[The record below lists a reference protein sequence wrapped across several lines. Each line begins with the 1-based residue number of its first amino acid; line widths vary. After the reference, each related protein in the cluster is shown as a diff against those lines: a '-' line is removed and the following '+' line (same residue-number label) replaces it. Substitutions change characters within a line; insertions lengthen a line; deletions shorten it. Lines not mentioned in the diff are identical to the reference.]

1 MFYSLTG
8 RLTHVDSQIAVIDC
22 GGVGFKCLCSLNT
35 IRSLSPVGSTVSLYT
50 YLSVR
55 EDALDLFGFYTENE
69 LNYFKLLTSV
79 SGVGPKVALAMLS
92 DFTSDQLA
100 LAIASGDS
108 KMLTK
113 ASGVGPKLAQR
124 LVLELRDKI
133 TDMNI
138 SVVSQDIS
146 AISAAAANSSV
157 GEAAAALIALG
168 YTQTDAMSVLAKLDQ
183 SLPVEKL
190 ISQALKVGGK
200 NV

>member
-1 MFYSLTG
+1 MFYSITG
-8 RLTHVDSQIAVIDC
+8 KLIKTDSQIAVVEC
-22 GGVGFKCLCSLNT
+22 GGVGFKCFCSLNT
-35 IRSLSPVGSTVSLYT
+35 LKALSGIGSTVSLYT

-55 EDALDLFGFYTENE
+55 EDALDLFGFHTENE
-69 LNYFKLLTSV
+69 MNYFKLLTSV

-138 SVVSQDIS
+138 SAVTEEINMIS
-146 AISAAAANSSV
+146 TSSV
-157 GEAAAALIALG
+157 NANVNEAAAALVSLG
-168 YTQTDAMSVLAKLDQ
+168 YTQTDAMMVLSKLDQ
-183 SLPVEKL
+183 SLSVEKL
-190 ISQALKVGGK
+190 ISQALKVGGR